1 MNEIDVNQELK
12 IIENAL
18 RDIISF
24 ALNVKY
30 GQDWIGNLKISQ
42 EKVDKWKEKMMEET
56 KRYRGTL
63 IDNRLIYYSE
73 FPDLCNIISK
83 HWDDVFKDVFI
94 EKKQID
100 VLLDII
106 SSYRISIAHNRELKE
121 HQKFFLIGASGIIR
135 HLITEYKADRDNE
148 DSYYP
153 KFQNIFINDLDV
165 FDIKDS
171 IKLHNKKYHVGD
183 DIEVVINVSCPPDI
197 KVMYAISVT
206 NETFHIFSDKDF
218 SESNRMN
225 YKLKKSDIPSTKVFI
240 AIKSNQDYHRY
251 KTIDSAEDYYIHVLP
266 NK

>member
-83 HWDDVFKDVFI
+83 HWDDVFKDLFI

-100 VLLDII
+100 VILQETSLLL
-106 SSYRISIAHNRELKE
+106 SYS
-121 HQKFFLIGASGIIR
+121 
-135 HLITEYKADRDNE
+135 
-148 DSYYP
+148 
-153 KFQNIFINDLDV
+153 
-165 FDIKDS
+165 
-171 IKLHNKKYHVGD
+171 
-183 DIEVVINVSCPPDI
+183 
-197 KVMYAISVT
+197 
-206 NETFHIFSDKDF
+206 FS
-218 SESNRMN
+218 
-225 YKLKKSDIPSTKVFI
+225 
-240 AIKSNQDYHRY
+240 
-251 KTIDSAEDYYIHVLP
+251 
-266 NK
+266 